1 MKILYLT
8 GGAGQMYCGSCLR
21 DNALATELIARGH
34 DVTLLPVY
42 TPTLTDEPNVSGD
55 RVFFGGISVYLEQ
68 YVPLFR
74 KSPQWL
80 DRLWDSTPMLQLASR
95 RSISTS
101 PKMLG
106 ELTVSMLKG
115 EKGFQHKEISKLLDW
130 LKHEGPPDVVSLP
143 YSLLLGLAKRLKEAL
158 DRPIC
163 CTLQGEDLFLEG
175 LQEPYRS
182 EAKELIGSNLRLV
195 DAFIS
200 VSEYYADFM
209 PDYLGIPREKIR
221 VVPLGINLQ
230 GYEQRKSERSD
241 PFTIGFFARIAPEKG
256 LHVLADAYRAM
267 RASGD
272 LPNARLEAAGYL
284 APEHKSYLINIEK
297 QMKEAGLASE
307 FHYRGVVDREEKIAF
322 LKTLDLL
329 SVPATYDEPK
339 GMFLL
344 EAMACGVPVVQ
355 PKRGAFPEIIEKT
368 GGGLLVEPDRAESLA
383 AGILR
388 IYRDPILAK
397 ELGRSGF
404 EKVRM
409 HYSVARMADRALETY
424 ESMLTHEHEPQKST
438 PRTGSPPNAKAHN
451 QPARAGESIEPGA

>member
-1 MKILYLT
+1 
-8 GGAGQMYCGSCLR
+8 MYCGSCLR

-74 KSPQWL
+74 KSPRWL

-115 EKGFQHKEISKLLDW
+115 EDGFQHKEISKLLDW

-143 YSLLLGLAKRLKEAL
+143 YSLLLGLAKPIKEAL
-158 DRPIC
+158 GRPVC

-182 EAKELIGSNLRLV
+182 EAKELIRANLRHV

-209 PDYLGIPREKIR
+209 PEYLGIPREKIR
-221 VVPLGINLQ
+221 VVPLGINLL
-230 GYEQRKSERSD
+230 GFPSRVKTRLDTESG
-241 PFTIGFFARIAPEKG
+241 PFTVGFFARIAPEKG
-256 LHVLADAYRAM
+256 LHVLANAYR
-267 RASGD
+267 RLRKDGR
-272 LPNARLEAAGYL
+272 LPNARLEAAGYM
-284 APEHKSYLINIEK
+284 APQHETYLKEIERELK
-297 QMKEAGLASE
+297 QAGLGEE
-307 FHYRGVVDREEKIAF
+307 FNYRGVLDREQKIAF
-322 LKTLDLL
+322 LQSLDVL

-344 EAMACGVPVVQ
+344 EAMACGVPLVQ
-355 PKRGAFPEIIEKT
+355 PSRGAFTEIVEKT
-368 GGGLLVEPDRAESLA
+368 SSGLLVEPDDVESLA
-383 AGILR
+383 AGVLR
-388 IYRDPILAK
+388 IYEDPALREK
-397 ELGRSGF
+397 LGQSGF
-404 EKVRM
+404 ENVRE
-409 HYSVARMADRALETY
+409 HYSVARMADRALEAY
-424 ESMLTHEHEPQKST
+424 ASVLK
-438 PRTGSPPNAKAHN
+438 N
-451 QPARAGESIEPGA
+451 